1 MLRRFVEIFL
11 SIPAPL
17 AVAAVFIVT
26 AGETAFF
33 LGLVLPGELAV
44 ILGGVL
50 ASQER
55 VRLLAVLLAGVMGP
69 IVGDSIGYF
78 LGRRYGRRFFSGRRR
93 KRWAK
98 ARAWLRRRGAFAV
111 FLGRFTAFLRSI
123 LPAAA
128 GAARLPYGR
137 FLPWNIAAGVLW
149 GVGSAMLGYF
159 AGRNYETLAHR
170 AGLLSLALF
179 VLLLAAAL
187 VSFFRRR
194 KRFPLARARRSRRTH
209 TSRSR
214 V

>member
-1 MLRRFVEIFL
+1 MLRRLVEIFL

-17 AVAAVFIVT
+17 AVAAVFFAT

-44 ILGGVL
+44 I
-50 ASQER
+50 
-55 VRLLAVLLAGVMGP
+55 
-69 IVGDSIGYF
+69 
-78 LGRRYGRRFFSGRRR
+78 GRRR

-98 ARAWLRRRGAFAV
+98 ARAWLARWEAFAV

-123 LPAAA
+123 IPAAA

-137 FLPWNIAAGVLW
+137 FLPWNVAAGALW
-149 GVGSAMLGYF
+149 GVGSVLLGYF

-187 VSFFRRR
+187 VSLFRRR
-194 KRFPLARARRSRRTH
+194 KRARSSRARRSRRIH
-209 TSRSR
+209 ASRSR
-214 V
+214 A

>member
-1 MLRRFVEIFL
+1 MLRCFVEIFL

-17 AVAAVFIVT
+17 AVAAVFLVT

-33 LGLVLPGELAV
+33 LGLVLPGEFAV

-55 VRLLAVLLAGVMGP
+55 VPLVAVLLAGVIGP
-69 IVGDSIGYF
+69 IAGDSIGYF
-78 LGRRYGRRFFSGRRR
+78 LGRRYGRRFFKGRRR

-111 FLGRFTAFLRSI
+111 FLGRFTAFFRSI

-159 AGRNYETLAHR
+159 AGRNYETLARR

-187 VSFFRRR
+187 VSLFRRR
-194 KRFPLARARRSRRTH
+194 KRARFARARRSSRTH
-209 TSRSR
+209 ASRSR

>member
-17 AVAAVFIVT
+17 AVAAVFLVT

-50 ASQER
+50 ASQAR
-55 VRLLAVLLAGVMGP
+55 VPLLAVLLAGVIGP
-69 IVGDSIGYF
+69 ITGDSIGYF
-78 LGRRYGRRFFSGRRR
+78 LGRRYGRRFFSGRR

-98 ARAWLRRRGAFAV
+98 ARAWLARWEAFAV

-123 LPAAA
+123 IPAAA

-137 FLPWNIAAGVLW
+137 FLPWNVAAGVLW
-149 GVGSAMLGYF
+149 GAGSVLLGYF

-179 VLLLAAAL
+179 VLLLAVAL
-187 VSFFRRR
+187 VSLFRRR
-194 KRFPLARARRSRRTH
+194 KRARSSRARRSRRTH
-209 TSRSR
+209 ASRSR
-214 V
+214 A